1 MATVLICRT
10 VTEHGFFDKTEE
22 LLKDKTQMFSKTD
35 KLALVGVSKWATDE
49 VCKSPIARYADIVK
63 PIYNWVD
70 ISKFYPRDIKK
81 ARDKYGINGFMA
93 IGVSSIWSER
103 KGLKSFIELAEKMPE
118 ITVVLVGTINE
129 GIELPKNIITV
140 PSTSSIDELAELYS
154 SADVFI
160 TFSLEETFG
169 KVSAEALS
177 CGTPVICYNSTAN
190 PEIVGEGC
198 GYVCEKKEI

>member
-1 MATVLICRT
+1 
-10 VTEHGFFDKTEE
+10 
-22 LLKDKTQMFSKTD
+22 
-35 KLALVGVSKWATDE
+35 
-49 VCKSPIARYADIVK
+49 
-63 PIYNWVD
+63 
-70 ISKFYPRDIKK
+70 
-81 ARDKYGINGFMA
+81 
-93 IGVSSIWSER
+93 
-103 KGLKSFIELAEKMPE
+103 MPE

-177 CGTPVICYNSTAN
+177 CGTPVI
-190 PEIVGEGC
+190 
-198 GYVCEKKEI
+198 